1 MDKIKNLL
9 KNYKIKLVLEIFI
22 AILVLFI
29 NFSLAYN
36 LGRTSVEPSAVSDIF
51 GQNSDF
57 DPKYKFLF
65 NEVWQII
72 KENFV
77 DQKRVDPNKAAFE
90 AVRGLVKSLNDPYSD
105 LYTPT
110 QSKIIEE
117 DLQGKFCGVGM
128 EIGIRNN
135 VLTVI
140 SPLEDTPAYR
150 KGIKAGDLILK
161 INNEDTYNMSLEE
174 AVSKIRGKCG
184 EKVVLTIFR
193 EGWQNERDFE
203 IVREEIKIKMVK
215 YDFIPPDIG
224 HIKILNFG
232 DNAVN
237 EFINAY
243 NDLRSKG
250 AKRFIID
257 VRNNPGG
264 YLQVAI
270 KLSELFLPRGKII
283 LKEVWGKEQNERVIR
298 STGVG
303 NLSKLKMVILANKG
317 SASASEIFAAALRDN
332 LGTKIIGEKTFG
344 KGSVQQIFE
353 VGPSALSITI
363 PIQNKN
369 TTTKE
374 IKFSSGDSYSL
385 KLTVAY
391 WLTPKGV
398 KLEGNGIEP
407 DIKVIDPN
415 PEDNKDEILQ
425 KAIEIIKKL

>member
-1 MDKIKNLL
+1 MERFKQLF
-9 KNYKIKLVLEIFI
+9 KNYKIKLAFEII
-22 AILVLFI
+22 VAILILTI

-36 LGRTSVEPSAVSDIF
+36 LGRASVEVLEKNNILE
-51 GQNSDF
+51 QNFEF

-65 NEVWQII
+65 DEVWRII

-77 DQKRVDPNKAAFE
+77 EQQKINPDKAAFE

-105 LYTPT
+105 LYTPI

-117 DLQGKFCGVGM
+117 DLKGRFCGVGM

-140 SPLEDTPAYR
+140 APLEDTPAYR

-161 INNEDTYNMSLEE
+161 INNEDTFNMSLEE

-184 EKVVLTIFR
+184 EKVILTIFR
-193 EGWQNERDFE
+193 EGWQNEKDFE

-215 YDFIPPDIG
+215 YEFISPNIG

-232 DNAVN
+232 NNTVN
-237 EFINAY
+237 EFIKAY
-243 NDLRSKG
+243 NDLKSKG
-250 AKRFIID
+250 ANRFIID
-257 VRNNPGG
+257 LRNNPGG

-270 KLSELFLPRGKII
+270 KLSELFLPRGKVI
-283 LKEVWGKEQNERVIR
+283 LKEIWGKDQNERVIR
-298 STGVG
+298 SSGLG
-303 NLSKLKMVILANKG
+303 SLSRIKMVILTNKG

-353 VGPSALSITI
+353 VRPGILSITI
-363 PIQNKN
+363 PIQNKG
-369 TTTKE
+369 TSTKKME
-374 IKFSSGDSYSL
+374 FLSDDNYSL

-425 KAIEIIKKL
+425 KAIEFIKKL